1 MFLGFCR
8 LSPVYLMFEVF
19 AACALYGGFM
29 RRFHRDKKGH
39 VEVLAS
45 TRGPTKKQSCLFVE
59 KRKTQQRK
67 YIIIDIALR
76 FLIYLLIV
84 IRVASSV
91 CHQRV

>member
-1 MFLGFCR
+1 MLKW
-8 LSPVYLMFEVF
+8 
-19 AACALYGGFM
+19 ACFN
-29 RRFHRDKKGH
+29 
-39 VEVLAS
+39 
-45 TRGPTKKQSCLFVE
+45 TGPYEETELFVCGKE
-59 KRKTQQRK
+59 KKTQQRK

>member
-19 AACALYGGFM
+19 AACALYGSFIGSFI
-29 RRFHRDKKGH
+29 GH
-39 VEVLAS
+39 VEVGLLQHGAL
-45 TRGPTKKQSCLFVE
+45 RRNRAVCLW
-59 KRKTQQRK
+59 KREKTQQRK

-91 CHQRV
+91 CHQRA